1 MHLQHTSIQCP
12 TQATHSPDN
21 KHKSASYK
29 QKKQMRQTMQH
40 GFRWQVRGSNVPW
53 ESSQHARALAPGCA
67 VRRAITA
74 ATVTGDPIIAAR
86 GLRKRHADP
95 IYPVRQPPGR
105 TAPRGNGHWV
115 GLTARTGARRWWR
128 RRTGRGGA
136 GPRKVAGRG
145 GVRPRALRLG
155 GGRRQGRPGWRGHAT
170 PWPARVWSE
179 GKWEEGMAA
188 GGGWRGFFI

>member
-74 ATVTGDPIIAAR
+74 ATVTGDPINAAR
-86 GLRKRHADP
+86 GLRKRHAGP
-95 IYPVRQPPGR
+95 SYRAQVTTKPNGCRGR
-105 TAPRGNGHWV
+105 WTE
-115 GLTARTGARRWWR
+115 LTARTGAGRRWWR
-128 RRTGRGGA
+128 RRAGRGGA
-136 GPRKVAGRG
+136 GRG
-145 GVRPRALRLG
+145 GARPLPG
-155 GGRRQGRPGWRGHAT
+155 GGRRRGRPGWRGRAT
-170 PWPARVWSE
+170 PWMEKWILNRVW
-179 GKWEEGMAA
+179 
-188 GGGWRGFFI
+188 